1 MHEPDGNTDFPL
13 PASRFPLYHMLM
25 PLSVREVYDR
35 LFVMYGPQNW
45 WPAES
50 SFEVI
55 VGAVLV
61 QNTNWG
67 NVEKAIENLKSQYL
81 LSPEAIENLSEE
93 ELAEVIRPA
102 GAYRIKAGRLRQIC
116 AWLHEHAGLEALERW
131 ATEDL
136 RDSLLRV
143 RGIGRETA
151 DAILCYAF
159 DRPVFVV
166 DAYAL
171 RLFDRLGLYSATE
184 SGSDYEGLHKFVQAK
199 IGEDAPTLNEF
210 HALIVKHSKEIC
222 KREPQC
228 NSCGFASVCEWAQ
241 GHDQAPGF
249 LVQ

>member
-13 PASRFPLYHMLM
+13 PASRFPLRRT
-25 PLSVREVYDR
+25 PVTLSVREVYDR
-35 LFVMYGPQNW
+35 LFVTYGPQNW
-45 WPAES
+45 WPAKS
-50 SFEVI
+50 PFEII

-67 NVEKAIENLKSQYL
+67 NVEKAIENLESRYL

-102 GAYRIKAGRLRQIC
+102 GTYRVKASRLRHAC
-116 AWLHEHAGLEALERW
+116 AWLHEHGGLEALERW

-136 RDSLLRV
+136 RESLLKV
-143 RGIGRETA
+143 HGIGRETA

-159 DRPVFVV
+159 HRPVFVV

-171 RLFDRLGLYSATE
+171 RLFERLGLYTATE
-184 SGSDYEGLHKFVQAK
+184 SGDYEGLQKFVQAK
-199 IGEDAPTLNEF
+199 IGHDAPTLNEF
-210 HALIVKHSKEIC
+210 HALVVRHSKEIC

-228 NSCGFASVCEWAQ
+228 DSCGFAAVCEWAQ
-241 GHDQAPGF
+241 GHD
-249 LVQ
+249 